1 MEKDSAKKI
10 TTLRVD
16 GGACASELLMQT
28 QADILGVEVERPS
41 NIESTALGAAMLAGL
56 GAGIWP
62 DINALS
68 AIRNTE
74 RRFEAQTA
82 PRDRKAKLKTWK
94 RAVKRAQKWETKP

>member
-1 MEKDSAKKI
+1 
-10 TTLRVD
+10 
-16 GGACASELLMQT
+16 
-28 QADILGVEVERPS
+28 
-41 NIESTALGAAMLAGL
+41 MLAGL

-62 DINALS
+62 DIDALS

-94 RAVKRAQKWETKP
+94 RAVKRARKWETNL